1 MRFCDTATRT
11 VQEHGS
17 DANLR
22 LRQAVRQEQCSVRVR
37 AATPRY
43 Q

>member
-1 MRFCDTATRT
+1 MRCYIAAART
-11 VQEHGS
+11 VQQNRI
-17 DANLR
+17 DAGLR

-37 AATPRY
+37 AAAPRN